1 VPPANGRGGFMSSL
15 VRFGVSLEEGLLKK
29 FDRHIKKNKY
39 TNRSEAVRDLIR
51 EELVKKEW
59 MENKEVTGAITI
71 VYDHHTRELV
81 NKILDIQH
89 DYHDFILSTQ
99 HIHLDHH
106 NCFEIIV
113 TRGKSKDIEELFQLL
128 KSAKGVKHAGFL
140 MATKGKGLP

>member
-1 VPPANGRGGFMSSL
+1 MSSL

-59 MENKEVTGAITI
+59 MENKEVAGAITI

>member
-1 VPPANGRGGFMSSL
+1 MSSL
-15 VRFGVSLEEGLLKK
+15 VRFGVSLEEELLKK